1 MGKLY
6 ACYRSAL
13 REKGDCSKLT
23 QDKKSNSTQC
33 TKIQFI
39 FRENLSQNT
48 NQIFF
53 FVRSE
58 EDRPTFR
65 FLAQEL
71 ADVLM
76 ELKNNNGH
84 RDEHL

>member
-1 MGKLY
+1 MYKNSIY
-6 ACYRSAL
+6 ISR
-13 REKGDCSKLT
+13 
-23 QDKKSNSTQC
+23 KS
-33 TKIQFI
+33 
-39 FRENLSQNT
+39 LSNIWPKDQPE
-48 NQIFF
+48 FF

-65 FLAQEL
+65 FLAQDL

-84 RDEHL
+84 KDEHL

>member
-1 MGKLY
+1 MYKNSIYISRKSL
-6 ACYRSAL
+6 
-13 REKGDCSKLT
+13 SKH
-23 QDKKSNSTQC
+23 QPD
-33 TKIQFI
+33 
-39 FRENLSQNT
+39 
-48 NQIFF
+48 FF

>member
-1 MGKLY
+1 MYKNSIYISRKSL
-6 ACYRSAL
+6 
-13 REKGDCSKLT
+13 SKH
-23 QDKKSNSTQC
+23 QPD
-33 TKIQFI
+33 F
-39 FRENLSQNT
+39 
-48 NQIFF
+48 FF

>member
-1 MGKLY
+1 MYKISIY
-6 ACYRSAL
+6 ISR
-13 REKGDCSKLT
+13 
-23 QDKKSNSTQC
+23 KSLLNNWPKHQPD
-33 TKIQFI
+33 
-39 FRENLSQNT
+39 
-48 NQIFF
+48 FF

>member
-1 MGKLY
+1 MYKNSIY
-6 ACYRSAL
+6 ISR
-13 REKGDCSKLT
+13 
-23 QDKKSNSTQC
+23 KS
-33 TKIQFI
+33 
-39 FRENLSQNT
+39 LSNNWPKHQPD
-48 NQIFF
+48 FF

-84 RDEHL
+84 RDDHL